1 MIGVI
6 IQCVAVVLYVGV
18 LGMLIAT
25 WIAYALK
32 DN

>member
-18 LGMLIAT
+18 QGMLITT
-25 WIAYALK
+25 WIADELK